1 MKRELTYVQVRKTG
15 SSTEISVLEKTEE
28 DFDFKQL
35 ETTSTAEGLIEE
47 IQEAQQLMEACGQLS
62 GELETSEKEEENQER
77 ASQLP
82 ATQQR

>member
-1 MKRELTYVQVRKTG
+1 MKRELTYVHVKKSG

-35 ETTSTAEGLIEE
+35 ETRSTAEGLIEE
-47 IQEAQQLMEACGQLS
+47 IQEAQQLMKACGQLS
-62 GELETSEKEEENQER
+62 GELETCEEEEEDQR
-77 ASQLP
+77 RVSRLP

>member
-1 MKRELTYVQVRKTG
+1 MKRELTYVHVKKSG
-15 SSTEISVLEKTEE
+15 SETEISMLEKTEE
-28 DFDFKQL
+28 DFDYKQL

-47 IQEAQQLMEACGQLS
+47 IQEAQQLMQACNQLS
-62 GELETSEKEEENQER
+62 GELETSDKQEEERQ

>member
-1 MKRELTYVQVRKTG
+1 MKRELKYVHVKKSG
-15 SSTEISVLEKTEE
+15 SNTEISVLEKTEE
-28 DFDFKQL
+28 DFDYRQL

-47 IQEAQQLMEACGQLS
+47 IQEAQQLMKACGQLS
-62 GELETSEKEEENQER
+62 GELETSEKEEKQSQ

>member
-1 MKRELTYVQVRKTG
+1 MKRELKYVHVKKSG
-15 SSTEISVLEKTEE
+15 SNTEISVLEKTEE
-28 DFDFKQL
+28 DFDYRQL

-47 IQEAQQLMEACGQLS
+47 IQEAQQLMKACGQLS
-62 GELETSEKEEENQER
+62 GELETSEKEENQSQ

>member
-1 MKRELTYVQVRKTG
+1 MKRELKYVHVKKSG
-15 SSTEISVLEKTEE
+15 SNTEISVLEKTEE
-28 DFDFKQL
+28 DFDYRQL

-62 GELETSEKEEENQER
+62 GELETSEEEEDQER

-82 ATQQR
+82 ATQQK

>member
-1 MKRELTYVQVRKTG
+1 MKRELTYVQVKKSG

-35 ETTSTAEGLIEE
+35 ETRSTAEGLIEE
-47 IQEAQQLMEACGQLS
+47 IREAQQLMKACGQLS
-62 GELETSEKEEENQER
+62 GELETSEEEEENQGR

-82 ATQQR
+82 AAQQR